1 MTEAPPQRVTPPG
14 KRLSIILA
22 VLVHVALIAFLV
34 YGIRWQTQIQDVVEV
49 VVGLDVLG
57 DVRAHRDDALA
68 RGFRLGDVTPP
79 RAASDDGLQPLMVQT
94 LGARA

>member
-49 VVGLDVLG
+49 DL
-57 DVRAHRDDALA
+57 VRQVSAPPP
-68 RGFRLGDVTPP
+68 VIVCSTTTTP
-79 RAASDDGLQPLMVQT
+79 S
-94 LGARA
+94 